1 MTWTSDPTIGDLT
14 LPESLHP
21 SSLLRRAGYL
31 AVWAYFFA
39 VPFEYTITL
48 REPLESFARVLGVLA
63 VVTGFASVMVQGRM
77 RRWRLFHW
85 LVVLYLL
92 LASVSLL
99 WGWAPR
105 DDAGHALREYL
116 QVAPVVLFSWEFVQ
130 TSEQRT
136 QIVVAYLAGELITA
150 GMTIRNAVFLHK
162 ATYALF
168 RYTVGAWNPNELAI
182 VFAVGLPL
190 ALYLALDRSLRLS
203 MFRRS
208 IAWTSLIL
216 IPIATLLTGSRT
228 GLIVDCFA
236 FGALLFLVS
245 KSSRSRIVT
254 FLVVFAALVCVAL
267 LFVPAGTWRIL
278 STTGTQVQSGDLDLR
293 VKIWR
298 FGWEAFLR
306 SPFFGYGVGSFRWAS
321 GTLYNAHNTYL
332 EVSVEQGIAGLL
344 LMLGMMLIALVRLR
358 RAAPSSRIAGTFVLL
373 TWALGATVAHTAEL
387 RITWVVFSLAFLFG
401 CDRFIR
407 EDRRNSQ
414 PSYSHDTKVI
424 SCSTFLE
431 DDTEESNW
439 RNDDRSTEG

>member
-1 MTWTSDPTIGDLT
+1 MTWANDQTIGDFP
-14 LPESLHP
+14 LPESICP

-31 AVWAYFFA
+31 AVWAYFLA
-39 VPFEYTITL
+39 VPCEYTFIL

-63 VVTGFASVMVQGRM
+63 VVTGFASVLVQGRM

-92 LASVSLL
+92 LVSVSLL
-99 WGWAPR
+99 WDRAPN
-105 DDAGHALREYL
+105 DDAVHALREYL
-116 QVAPVVLFSWEFVQ
+116 QVSPVVLFSWEFVQ

-162 ATYALF
+162 ATYAWF
-168 RYTVGAWNPNELAI
+168 RYSVGAWNPNELAI

-190 ALYLALDRSLRLS
+190 ALYLALDRTLQLS
-203 MFRRS
+203 RFRRC
-208 IAWTSLIL
+208 IAWASLII
-216 IPIATLLTGSRT
+216 IPIAMLLTGSRT
-228 GLIVDCFA
+228 GLVVGSFA

-254 FLVVFAALVCVAL
+254 ILVVFAALVCVAL

-306 SPFFGYGVGSFRWAS
+306 KPFVGYGVGSFRWAS
-321 GTLYNAHNTYL
+321 GTLYNAHNIYL

-344 LMLGMMLIALVRLR
+344 LMLGMMLIAFVRLR

-373 TWALGATVAHTAEL
+373 TWALGSTVGHTAEL
-387 RITWVVFSLAFLFG
+387 RITWVVFSLTFLFG

-407 EDRRNSQ
+407 EDERNLQ
-414 PSYSHDTKVI
+414 PSHRHEINVI
-424 SCSTFLE
+424 FSSTSFGE
-431 DDTEESNW
+431 
-439 RNDDRSTEG
+439 